1 MKNDPGK
8 DAAYARCV
16 VALLVP
22 AALLNHL
29 DRPRLAV
36 RKLSVIAKVGVEVE
50 PSQWP
55 DALLTARQVG
65 QLRGEPEPLRFPT
78 WIRS

>member
-29 DRPRLAV
+29 ECQMLTVMRF
-36 RKLSVIAKVGVEVE
+36 SVMAKIGVEVGL
-50 PSQWP
+50 PR
-55 DALLTARQVG
+55 LLQLAVTAQQVG
-65 QLRGEPEPLRFPT
+65 QLRGESEALGFFD
-78 WIRS
+78 WIRC